1 LGVIVFKEKANWR
14 LLGDSEPIIN
24 YFVYDSEEG
33 YGKMQIVQPLSKQ
46 GEKSSGNLQTL
57 PEGGA
62 NKSKE
67 EKPKKDLLDIEDIL

>member
-1 LGVIVFKEKANWR
+1 
-14 LLGDSEPIIN
+14 
-24 YFVYDSEEG
+24 
-33 YGKMQIVQPLSKQ
+33 MQIVQPLSKQ